1 MRLAKLRQEI
11 RVHGLALVFLVV
23 GFASLSSFGQSPI
36 LAFSFE
42 TEFLRIPP
50 AGSASA
56 WLRVTNSSV
65 YEADDIEIVLLS
77 GPVEL
82 SPIEP
87 VKVLNPFSDVL
98 LEVPLS
104 LGENVAEGEEEALFE
119 LAYTYCIDDLCF
131 QLIEE
136 ISLQIEMIPAVV
148 EPGDGRIPDPV
159 QILPS
164 RERNTWELVFPIA
177 LGLAMIV
184 ALIASRT
191 FGQRWWVL
199 ILLLVVLV
207 GGLGYGMLLKQDQ
220 QAQSIGAVLCTSCVG
235 IEQTPRQDPELS
247 SEARTKI
254 AAISQEVE
262 LLFFTATWCPACPY
276 AKAMLQLVIEI
287 NPLISHRLIDVDED
301 RDAAKHFGIVRSGRT
316 IVPAILRIDTG
327 EVVFGIEDLEERL
340 IALLEKSS

>member
-1 MRLAKLRQEI
+1 MRWAKLRQEI

-23 GFASLSSFGQSPI
+23 GLASLSAFGQSPI

-50 AGSASA
+50 AGSAST

-87 VKVLNPFSDVL
+87 IELLDPFSDTL
-98 LEVPLS
+98 LEVPFS

-119 LAYTYCIDDLCF
+119 LAYTYCIGELCY
-131 QLIEE
+131 QIVEE
-136 ISLQIEMIPAVV
+136 ISLRIEVISAVV
-148 EPGDGRIPDPV
+148 DSVNGQIPDPA

-164 RERNTWELVFPIA
+164 KERNVGEIVFPLAI
-177 LGLAMIV
+177 GLALIV

-191 FGQRWWVL
+191 FGRRWWVL

-247 SEARTKI
+247 SEART
-254 AAISQEVE
+254 
-262 LLFFTATWCPACPY
+262 
-276 AKAMLQLVIEI
+276 
-287 NPLISHRLIDVDED
+287 
-301 RDAAKHFGIVRSGRT
+301 
-316 IVPAILRIDTG
+316 
-327 EVVFGIEDLEERL
+327 
-340 IALLEKSS
+340 

>member
-1 MRLAKLRQEI
+1 MRRTKLRQETW
-11 RVHGLALVFLVV
+11 VHGLALVLFVL
-23 GFASLSSFGQSPI
+23 GLASLSAFGQSPI
-36 LAFSFE
+36 LEFSFE
-42 TEFLRIPP
+42 TELLRIPP

-87 VKVLNPFSDVL
+87 IELLDPFSDTL
-98 LEVPLS
+98 LEVPFS
-104 LGENVAEGEEEALFE
+104 LRENVAEGEEEALFE
-119 LAYTYCIDDLCF
+119 LAYTYCIGELCY
-131 QLIEE
+131 QIIEE
-136 ISLQIEMIPAVV
+136 ISLRIEVISAVV

-164 RERNTWELVFPIA
+164 RERNTWEPVFPIA

-191 FGQRWWVL
+191 FGRRWWVL

-207 GGLGYGMLLKQDQ
+207 GGLGYGMLLNQDQ

-247 SEARTKI
+247 AEARTRI
-254 AAISQEVE
+254 ATITQEIE
-262 LLFFTATWCPACPY
+262 LLFFTATWCQACPY
-276 AKAMLQLVIEI
+276 AKAMLQQVVDI
-287 NPLISHRLIDVDED
+287 NPLISYRVIDVDED
-301 RDAAKHFGIVRSGRT
+301 RDAAKHYGIVRSGRT
-316 IVPAILRIDTG
+316 IVPAILRVDKG